1 MKLKFFLTL
10 GIFLLII
17 HPVFAQVTIK
27 AEVNKFKISTDERL
41 TYKLIIASSEANLA
55 QPQIPKFSGFN
66 ILSQSQ
72 STTLS
77 LEKNGLK
84 TSLIYEFILLLV
96 SAGKLKIDPSTIK
109 IANQFLSS
117 EPFEIE
123 VTQGKATPKI
133 PSEESPALPQKFL
146 PESEEPQVT
155 L

>member
-10 GIFLLII
+10 AVLLLMI
-17 HPVFAQVTIK
+17 HPALAQVTIK
-27 AEVNKFKISTDERL
+27 AEVNKFKISTDETL
-41 TYKLIIASSEANLA
+41 TYKLIIVSSEANLA

-84 TSLIYEFILLLV
+84 TSLIYEFILSPV

-109 IANQFLSS
+109 IANQLLSS
-117 EPFEIE
+117 EAFEIE

-133 PSEESPALPQKFL
+133 LPP